1 MQYIESHENKAI
13 KHLQKLKMK
22 KYRESSKE
30 YILEGYKVIEDA
42 IESGEKL
49 KSIFIS
55 AKSTKKYRNI
65 RELVREDLP
74 IYEVEDHLFEKL
86 TSMEHSEGI
95 IAINSFPQIMDFRD
109 SSVLILD
116 RLQDPG
122 NLGTIIRTGDAAGF
136 HNIICSKGC
145 VDIYNDKTIRG
156 TMGSLFHVN
165 IKKDADILQE
175 IDSIR
180 KKGYTIVGTQLN
192 TDYFYTNIEAKKK
205 YALVI
210 GNEAN
215 GISKEVLDACDL
227 HVKIP
232 IYGKA
237 ESLNAS
243 IAAAIIMYHIAT
255 L

>member
-13 KHLQKLKMK
+13 KHLQKLKIK

-42 IESGEKL
+42 LESGEKL
-49 KSIFIS
+49 KCIFIS
-55 AKSTKKYRNI
+55 YKSIKKYERI
-65 RELVREDLP
+65 HQLEREDIS
-74 IYEVEDHLFEKL
+74 IYEVEDRLFQKL

-95 IAINSFPQIMDFRD
+95 IAINSFPEAREFVD
-109 SSVLILD
+109 SNILILD

-122 NLGTIIRTGDAAGF
+122 NVGTIIRTGDAAGF
-136 HNIICSKGC
+136 QNIICSKGT
-145 VDIYNDKTIRG
+145 VDLYNDKTIRG
-156 TMGSLFHVN
+156 AMGSLFHVN
-165 IKKDADILQE
+165 VKKDADLLQE
-175 IDSIR
+175 IDLIR
-180 KKGYTIVGTQLN
+180 KKGYTVVGTQLN
-192 TDYFYTNIEAKKK
+192 TEYYYTNIEEKKK

-243 IAAAIIMYHIAT
+243 IAAAIVMYHIAT